1 MINWNAI
8 ATPPRPVPM
17 SMQLRIGRVHFQRY
31 KGDFDFL
38 AVAMDETDRNYFGP
52 QPAEP
57 NARGAQADLFG
68 GAA

>member
-1 MINWNAI
+1 
-8 ATPPRPVPM
+8 M